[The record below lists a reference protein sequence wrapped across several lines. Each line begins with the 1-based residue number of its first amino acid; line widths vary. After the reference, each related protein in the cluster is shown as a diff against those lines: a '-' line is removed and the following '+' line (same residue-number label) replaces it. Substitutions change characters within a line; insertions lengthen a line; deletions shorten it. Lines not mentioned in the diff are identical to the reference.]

1 MRHGFACQKGKWF
14 WKEMYFYLILRR
26 FRDPCPPL
34 SQDAISP
41 EEGETMSFLAVRS
54 FGRRNN
60 PKAPNARA
68 RLIDALFPRVCRY
81 RACLVEFLLRTS
93 VIFPFFKKACRGMPS
108 PRQGCGPG
116 GGGKSWGRTA
126 GRGGWGKSWG
136 RALKRKKPRIEKARS
151 ARRKNTNAKEKKQRG
166 ALRAPRW

>member
-1 MRHGFACQKGKWF
+1 M
-14 WKEMYFYLILRR
+14 
-26 FRDPCPPL
+26 PL
-34 SQDAISP
+34 
-41 EEGETMSFLAVRS
+41 LAVRS

-81 RACLVEFLLRTS
+81 RACPVEFLLRTS

-116 GGGKSWGRTA
+116 GGGKSCQGKDGGEGRVGEILGESA
-126 GRGGWGKSWG
+126 E
-136 RALKRKKPRIEKARS
+136 AKKNHE
-151 ARRKNTNAKEKKQRG
+151 
-166 ALRAPRW
+166 